1 MWETIVTEQKKV
13 RRMGNKR
20 RIILVGAPPA
30 MYNED
35 QIASIRAAAPDH
47 RVVVTEERAEI
58 EAVLQDIEIIYS
70 RFPRDLL
77 PGATSLGWFQQ
88 TGAGADWLLRYPEAI
103 RQDFVLTNA
112 SGVHPINI
120 SEHVLAF
127 MTAFARGLHDAIK
140 NQQRHE
146 WHEPELNQVFELAG
160 KNLLVIGVGA
170 IGSRIAQVASAL
182 GMRVLGL
189 RRHPSKS
196 VEAVSAMY
204 GPGQLL
210 EALPKADFVV
220 LTVPLTH
227 ETSGM
232 IGEMEL
238 SAMKSTAYLI
248 NVGRG
253 GTVQETALVTA
264 LEEGTIAGA
273 GLDVFEQEP
282 LPEDSPLWEM
292 DNVII
297 TCHYSGLTPD
307 YDERALG
314 IFLDNLHRYRT
325 RRPLLNRVNKEMGY

>member
-1 MWETIVTEQKKV
+1 
-13 RRMGNKR
+13 MGNKR
-20 RIILVGAPPA
+20 KIILVGAPSST
-30 MYNED
+30 YNED
-35 QIASIRAAAPDH
+35 QIATIKIAAPDY
-47 RVVVTEERAEI
+47 RVVVTEDRAEI

-77 PGATSLGWFQQ
+77 PGATSLRWFQQ
-88 TGAGADWLLRYPEAI
+88 SGAGADWLLRYPEAVQ
-103 RQDFVLTNA
+103 QDFVLTSA

-127 MTAFARGLHDAIK
+127 MTAFARSLHDAIK

-146 WHEPELNQVFELAG
+146 WHRPELNQVFELAG

-189 RRHPSKS
+189 RRDSAKS
-196 VEAVSAMY
+196 MEAVSVMY
-204 GPGQLL
+204 GPDQLL
-210 EALPKADFVV
+210 EVLPKADFVV

-227 ETSGM
+227 ETNGM
-232 IGEMEL
+232 IGATEL
-238 SAMKSTAYLI
+238 AAMKPTAYLI

-253 GTVQETALVTA
+253 GTVQESALVDA
-264 LEEGTIAGA
+264 LAEGTIAGA

-282 LPEDSPLWEM
+282 LPEDSLLWEM
-292 DNVII
+292 GNVII

-307 YDERALG
+307 YQDRALG
-314 IFLDNLHRYRT
+314 IFLDNLRRYRT
-325 RRPLLNRVNKEMGY
+325 GRPLLNVVNKEMGY